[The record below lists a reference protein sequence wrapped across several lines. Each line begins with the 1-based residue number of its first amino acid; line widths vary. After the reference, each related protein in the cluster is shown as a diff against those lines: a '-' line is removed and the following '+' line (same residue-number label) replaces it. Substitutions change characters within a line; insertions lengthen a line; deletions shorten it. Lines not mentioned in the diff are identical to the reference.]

1 MSRFDPEEQERIEG
15 QILYLIDR
23 VNSGST
29 LHWQLVHELNKL
41 RTRLRNTIMIYKE
54 HRTEAEVDDLIAA
67 IIKDRALST
76 DEIILAFDLDL
87 EGWDQCLKRIKE
99 ERKW

>member
-1 MSRFDPEEQERIEG
+1 
-15 QILYLIDR
+15 
-23 VNSGST
+23 
-29 LHWQLVHELNKL
+29 
-41 RTRLRNTIMIYKE
+41 MIYKE

-99 ERKW
+99 QRKW